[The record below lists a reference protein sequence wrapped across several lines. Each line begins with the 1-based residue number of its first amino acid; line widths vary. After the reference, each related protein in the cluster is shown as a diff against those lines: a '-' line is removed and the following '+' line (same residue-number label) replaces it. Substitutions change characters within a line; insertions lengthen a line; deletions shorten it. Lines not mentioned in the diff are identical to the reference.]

1 MIALQKP
8 TPSTTTD
15 PLRGVNLLNRPI
27 LNKGTAFTEDE
38 RSQLGLHGLLPP
50 QVESLD
56 EQVAARLRGL
66 TSARTTTWSGTSTCA
81 PCRTPTRSS
90 STGSSSTTSRR

>member
-1 MIALQKP
+1 MTTLQRPGQAAPGDGLHGVKLLERP
-8 TPSTTTD
+8 T
-15 PLRGVNLLNRPI
+15 

-38 RSQLGLHGLLPP
+38 RSRLGLHGLLPP

-56 EQVAARLRGL
+56 QQVVRAYEPTG
-66 TSARTTTWSGTSTCA
+66 ARTTTLSGTSTCA

-90 STGSSSTTSRR
+90 STGSCSITSRR